1 MTALRLV
8 LLVGSLALLSIQGFA
23 AQTFVGLKD
32 GERLRYQIG
41 WGVFSH
47 AGDVVIEARHGMLG
61 SKAVSHVSIVIAS
74 RGMIRSLFKFES
86 RTDLVVDAAT
96 GAILTAH
103 DTGIS
108 GSDRLNARTDFNYL
122 NRTAMHR
129 DQERP
134 ERNRDFPIPE
144 GVPMDL
150 ISALIETRE
159 WKPAVGDHRDA
170 LVYFGRDLYPVVL
183 RAETYESLK
192 TPLGTF
198 DTVCLVPRMENE
210 PPRGVFKRGGE
221 IKVWVSRE
229 GVSQP
234 IRMQLNLSFGTARL
248 TLVEHTLASRPSP
261 SP

>member
-1 MTALRLV
+1 MTALRLI
-8 LLVGSLALLSIQGFA
+8 LFIGGLALLSTQAWAVTAFA
-23 AQTFVGLKD
+23 GLKD

-47 AGDVVIEARHGMLG
+47 AGEVVIEARRGTLE
-61 SKAVSHVSIVIAS
+61 SKPVSHVSIVIAS

-86 RTDLVVDAAT
+86 RTHLVVDAAT
-96 GAILTAH
+96 GAILRAH

-108 GSDRLNARTDFNYL
+108 GSDRLDARTDFDYL
-122 NRTAMHR
+122 TRRAFHR
-129 DQERP
+129 DLERP

-159 WKPAVGDHRDA
+159 WRPKVGDHRDA
-170 LVYFGRDLYPVVL
+170 LVYFGRDLYSVVL
-183 RAETYESLK
+183 RAEAYESLK

-221 IKVWVSRE
+221 IKVWVSRDATP
-229 GVSQP
+229 QP

-248 TLVEHTLASRPSP
+248 TLVERSVASSTSP
-261 SP
+261 VP

>member
-1 MTALRLV
+1 MTALRLT
-8 LLVGSLALLSIQGFA
+8 LLISGIALFTAPMYA
-23 AQTFVGLKD
+23 ASAFTGLKE

-47 AGDVVIEARHGMLG
+47 AGEVLIEARHGTLE

-96 GAILTAH
+96 GAILAAH

-108 GSDRLNARTDFNYL
+108 GSDRLNARTDFDYL
-122 NRTAMHR
+122 TRQALHR

-150 ISALIETRE
+150 ISVLIETRE
-159 WKPAVGDHRDA
+159 WKPSLGDHRDA

-183 RAETYESLK
+183 RAEAYESLK
-192 TPLGTF
+192 TPLGKF
-198 DTVCLVPRMENE
+198 ETVCLVPRMESE
-210 PPRGVFKRGGE
+210 APRGVFKRGGE
-221 IKVWVSRE
+221 IKVWVSRDTE
-229 GVSQP
+229 PQP

-248 TLVEHTLASRPSP
+248 TLVEHTIAPASPP
-261 SP
+261 AP